1 MPKSMSCV
9 HIATARSRGHLPNS
23 FLTWSMLLL
32 LLLLSTPNAAAVADD
47 AILSTDDENDDDDER
62 NSLFRLKSSNTSGGI
77 RCNFGIASASAA
89 KSISREA
96 VLFVP
101 SSVDDS
107 DVAPAFILVL
117 SPCCCSSSF
126 SSMPSS
132 ESPLLLPPLP
142 PPPLLL
148 LKSNRL
154 LS

>member
-47 AILSTDDENDDDDER
+47 ATLSTDEENDDDER

-107 DVAPAFILVL
+107 GVAPAFILVV
-117 SPCCCSSSF
+117 SPCRCTSSSP
-126 SSMPSS
+126 MPSS

-142 PPPLLL
+142 PLL

-154 LS
+154 LN

>member
-47 AILSTDDENDDDDER
+47 ATLSTDEENDDDER

-117 SPCCCSSSF
+117 FPRCCCCSSS
-126 SSMPSS
+126 SPMSSS

-142 PPPLLL
+142 PLL

-154 LS
+154 LN